1 MHAVFALAVNF
12 ARMKSSFWYG
22 LGAVLL
28 AAPAPAQSLAGV
40 WQGVET
46 DTGQPGAYWPSV
58 LRLQKSQGNTVFGIL
73 YEEMGTNSGITV
85 TFRMQGQR
93 TATGLRLQ
101 HGEKLNETGRT
112 PGNYWCDGA
121 ISFTYDPALEKLTG
135 RATYRPTGGCTVG
148 ILTLYRIRL
157 KSAAT
162 VPAGAE
168 SALRVSGRSVR
179 WFADAEGKQPLA
191 AGNTYRTRLRKTT
204 TFYLQQGHYPTR
216 ESAVVPITIRVMGT
230 PAKAAPARPKPVLPA
245 VPAPLPAP
253 TDTAKAAVA
262 GPAPILPATPA
273 AVVLPTVLFKAG
285 RPELLPSASPVLNQL
300 ATELKS
306 RPRLQLRIA
315 GHADKLGEP
324 DKNQTLSEQRAE
336 AVKVFL
342 VQAGVP
348 AERLRT
354 VGYGD
359 TRPRYPSPDVRN
371 RRVEVEETK

>member
-1 MHAVFALAVNF
+1 
-12 ARMKSSFWYG
+12 MKSSFWCG
-22 LGAVLL
+22 LGFVLL
-28 AAPAPAQSLAGV
+28 AAPAPAQSLAGL

-58 LRLQKSQGNTVFGIL
+58 LRLQKSQGSTVFGIL
-73 YEEMGTNSGITV
+73 YEEEGTNPGITV

-101 HGEKLNETGRT
+101 HGQKLNETGRT

-135 RATYRPTGGCTVG
+135 RATYRPAGDCTVG
-148 ILTLYRIRL
+148 TLTLYRIKL

-162 VPAGAE
+162 VPAGAA
-168 SALRVSGRSVR
+168 STLRVSGRDVC

-191 AGNTYRTRLRKTT
+191 AGNTYRTRLTKTT
-204 TFYLQQGHYPTR
+204 TFYLQQGYYPTR
-216 ESAVVPITIRVMGT
+216 ESAVVPITIRVTG
-230 PAKAAPARPKPVLPA
+230 PLPKAAPPRPKPVIPA
-245 VPAPLPAP
+245 MPPAPAPPPAP
-253 TDTAKAAVA
+253 TDTATAAAAV
-262 GPAPILPATPA
+262 PAPILPATPA
-273 AVVLPTVLFKAG
+273 AVLLPTVLFKVG
-285 RPELLPSASPVLNQL
+285 QPELLPNASPALTQL
-300 ATELKS
+300 AAELKS
-306 RPRLQLRIA
+306 RPGLQLRIA

-336 AVKVFL
+336 AVKAFL

-359 TRPRYPSPDVRN
+359 TRPCYPSPDVRN
-371 RRVEVEETK
+371 RRVEVEEIK